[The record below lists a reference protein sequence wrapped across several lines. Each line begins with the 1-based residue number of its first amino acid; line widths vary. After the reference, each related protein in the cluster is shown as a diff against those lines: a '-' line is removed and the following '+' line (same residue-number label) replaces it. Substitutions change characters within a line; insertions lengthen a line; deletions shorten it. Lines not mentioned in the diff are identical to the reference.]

1 MRRQLLPAL
10 IMTICLTVLA
20 GIVYPLAVSG
30 ASAGFFSRQASGS
43 LVTVDGKVVGS
54 SLLGQNFT
62 DPKYFWPRPSAAGND
77 GYDGLASGGT
87 NLGPSNPKL
96 LDEVKQRVAA
106 YRTANHLAA
115 DEPVPVDAVTS
126 SGSGLDPDISVANAR
141 LQAGRVA
148 AARGLAVA
156 DVLPLVAASTQ
167 HRQWGILGE
176 DAVNVLEL
184 NLALD
189 RNGRS

>member
-1 MRRQLLPAL
+1 MRRQFLPAL
-10 IMTICLTVLA
+10 IMTVCLTVLT

-30 ASAGFFSRQASGS
+30 ASAVLFPHQASGS
-43 LVTVDGKVVGS
+43 LVKVGGKVVGS
-54 SLLGQNFT
+54 SLLGQNFH
-62 DPKYFWPRPSAAGND
+62 DEKYFWPRPSAAGND

-96 LDEVKQRVAA
+96 LDAVKERVAA
-106 YRTANHLAA
+106 YRAANHLGA

-126 SGSGLDPDISVANAR
+126 SASGLDPAISVANAR
-141 LQAGRVA
+141 LQSRRVA
-148 AARGLAVA
+148 DARGLPVN
-156 DVLPLVAASTQ
+156 DVLDLVKADTQ
-167 HRQWGILGE
+167 TRPWGILGE

-189 RNGRS
+189 RLGRS